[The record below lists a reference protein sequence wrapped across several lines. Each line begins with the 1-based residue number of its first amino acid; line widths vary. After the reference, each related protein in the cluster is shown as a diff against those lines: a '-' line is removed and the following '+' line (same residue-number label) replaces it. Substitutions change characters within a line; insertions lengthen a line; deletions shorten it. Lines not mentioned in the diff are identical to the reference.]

1 MSGQVICPEICAYYI
16 SPAHIPAA
24 PLRPMLNSSK
34 RARGAQR
41 ANLKA
46 AKQPRTA
53 PPAQPVRN
61 AVHDGCAPGM
71 LSAHACG
78 APILTTAVLMFT
90 AMSAVQFWKSAP
102 SIAEEAKAFV
112 DVVSE
117 YSFPPPPPRL
127 TRDAKDF
134 FMMEYCATLQAQGRS
149 YNKMSHVAFQEEVDR
164 MWKVQEESGDTRHGH
179 TWYGHT

>member
-1 MSGQVICPEICAYYI
+1 
-16 SPAHIPAA
+16 
-24 PLRPMLNSSK
+24 
-34 RARGAQR
+34 
-41 ANLKA
+41 
-46 AKQPRTA
+46 
-53 PPAQPVRN
+53 
-61 AVHDGCAPGM
+61 M

-134 FMMEYCATLQAQGRS
+134 FMMEYCATLQAQGSTRDPPG
-149 YNKMSHVAFQEEVDR
+149 ATLE
-164 MWKVQEESGDTRHGH
+164 GDWGNGRWG
-179 TWYGHT
+179 YGRWGFDV

>member
-1 MSGQVICPEICAYYI
+1 MSGQVIVSRDMRILY
-16 SPAHIPAA
+16 PARPHSRA
-24 PLRPMLNSSK
+24 PLRPMLHSSK

-134 FMMEYCATLQAQGRS
+134 FMMEYCAKLQAQGRS
-149 YNKMSHVAFQEEVDR
+149 YRPAPR
-164 MWKVQEESGDTRHGH
+164 PCRT
-179 TWYGHT
+179 Y

>member
-1 MSGQVICPEICAYYI
+1 MSGQIICPEICAYYI

-134 FMMEYCATLQAQGRS
+134 FMMEYCANLQAQGRS
-149 YNKMSHVAFQEEVDR
+149 YRPAPRPCRTYYPSPYYP
-164 MWKVQEESGDTRHGH
+164 SP
-179 TWYGHT
+179 